1 MAGLENSSPSGRADA
16 AAGTGVAASSVF
28 LVNDG
33 HGPLSG
39 SWVEAERREP
49 GAAVPSLARSGW
61 SAALVESSLSEAG
74 ARRADHGVNT
84 DSDRLIG
91 WASAGHAPVGL
102 APVPAADSPEPDG
115 LLAVTVE
122 ADEGTGAGG
131 SGWAESSDGKVP
143 EGLSERGESLW
154 VSSPPLASA

>member
-1 MAGLENSSPSGRADA
+1 M
-16 AAGTGVAASSVF
+16 AASSVF

-49 GAAVPSLARSGW
+49 GAAVSSLARSGW
-61 SAALVESSLSEAG
+61 PAALVESSLSDAG
-74 ARRADHGVNT
+74 PRRADHGVNT

-102 APVPAADSPEPDG
+102 APVPVADSPEPDG
-115 LLAVTVE
+115 LLAVTVGPDE
-122 ADEGTGAGG
+122 GRWADEGTRAGG

-143 EGLSERGESLW
+143 DGLSERGESPW

>member
-1 MAGLENSSPSGRADA
+1 
-16 AAGTGVAASSVF
+16 VAASSVF

-33 HGPLSG
+33 HCPLSA

-61 SAALVESSLSEAG
+61 PAALVESSLSDAG

-84 DSDRLIG
+84 DSDKLIG

-102 APVPAADSPEPDG
+102 APVPVAGSPDPDG
-115 LLAVTVE
+115 LLAVTVGPDE
-122 ADEGTGAGG
+122 GRRADEGTRAGG

-143 EGLSERGESLW
+143 DGLSERGESPG
-154 VSSPPLASA
+154 VSSPPLTSA